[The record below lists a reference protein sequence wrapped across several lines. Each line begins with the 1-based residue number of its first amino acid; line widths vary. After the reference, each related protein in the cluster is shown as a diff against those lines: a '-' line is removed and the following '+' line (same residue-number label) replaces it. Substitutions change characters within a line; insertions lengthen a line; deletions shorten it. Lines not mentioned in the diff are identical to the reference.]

1 MGGITQPRQL
11 LGTDDLSQFDCGRTS
26 LNDWL
31 RRNGWRNQV
40 SGASRTSIVCD
51 LETGQMVGYVTLAAT
66 HIKRSALPKAGQRNQ
81 PDPIPAVL
89 LGQLAVDVRWHG
101 RGVARS
107 LVFHALRTA
116 VKFSQDIG
124 CFCVLTHPLDEG
136 VREFYRQF
144 GFEDLPG
151 DPMRSLAV
159 RIGAIV
165 AAGLH

>member
-1 MGGITQPRQL
+1 
-11 LGTDDLSQFDCGRTS
+11 
-26 LNDWL
+26 
-31 RRNGWRNQV
+31 
-40 SGASRTSIVCD
+40 
-51 LETGQMVGYVTLAAT
+51 MVGYVTLAAT
-66 HIKRSALPKAGQRNQ
+66 HIKRSALHKAAQRNQ

-151 DPMRSLAV
+151 DPMRSMAV